1 VYNFPGERAVR
12 FLVTGTK
19 YKIRHAGHGPNYQNF
34 DSQNQI
40 DTFLLSVNFHFI
52 APEEEPN
59 LGHTSITKFKY
70 ITNIMLCVYATN
82 TMKISKSTSKTINIL
97 MMSQRLDDML
107 VKYLCNCP

>member
-59 LGHTSITKFKY
+59 LGHTSIKVQIYYKY
-70 ITNIMLCVYATN
+70 YVVRLCHKHNENKQEHKQDNKY
-82 TMKISKSTSKTINIL
+82 
-97 MMSQRLDDML
+97 LDDE
-107 VKYLCNCP
+107 PAIG